1 MPIRPFAA
9 RSLLVLVLSGCSRSD
24 SPSAA
29 AGGPATAT
37 RDVITGDSIRA
48 HAATLGSDRFQG
60 RAPGTLGDTL
70 ATEYIASTFKRLG
83 LEPGMPGGSFRQ
95 TAPFWSAA
103 PTFTVTVERGGRK
116 VALADSSTA
125 VIWESAPETEIA
137 VDDRELI
144 FAGYGIDAPEVGWRD
159 YKTPLSGRIVM
170 TLYGEPSRPDPARRE
185 KADTTFFLGDELG
198 WYGWLS
204 HKAEAAG
211 AQGVAALLL
220 VIDEKSSGIPWSALQ
235 SYARERSHLEPDP
248 KYPKQVPNIFFLNRM
263 AADRILGLSGRRFD
277 DLVKA
282 AGDSSFTPIGLGARI
297 SVRIAQRIRKFGSDN
312 VVARITGSDPR
323 LSREAVIYTAHWDH
337 MGIDSTLK
345 GDQIYNGAIDNA
357 VGVAALLEVPG
368 RSGRRRSRPSGPCSS
383 SPPRPRSSCC
393 SAPSTTS
400 ITPSFRSTRP
410 SPISTSTGSTCSAGP
425 GTCRRWG
432 SRRPR

>member
-1 MPIRPFAA
+1 MPIRPFAV

-24 SPSAA
+24 SPPAA
-29 AGGPATAT
+29 AGGPTTAT

-170 TLYGEPSRPDPARRE
+170 TLYGEPSRPDPVRRE

-211 AQGVAALLL
+211 AQGVAVLLL
-220 VIDEKSSGIPWSALQ
+220 VID
-235 SYARERSHLEPDP
+235 
-248 KYPKQVPNIFFLNRM
+248 
-263 AADRILGLSGRRFD
+263 
-277 DLVKA
+277 
-282 AGDSSFTPIGLGARI
+282 
-297 SVRIAQRIRKFGSDN
+297 
-312 VVARITGSDPR
+312 
-323 LSREAVIYTAHWDH
+323 
-337 MGIDSTLK
+337 
-345 GDQIYNGAIDNA
+345 
-357 VGVAALLEVPG
+357 
-368 RSGRRRSRPSGPCSS
+368 
-383 SPPRPRSSCC
+383 
-393 SAPSTTS
+393 
-400 ITPSFRSTRP
+400 
-410 SPISTSTGSTCSAGP
+410 
-425 GTCRRWG
+425 
-432 SRRPR
+432 